1 MRELCLYLG
10 DGFKAVSVLFLGNG
24 RIGHR
29 LIFVEVDFNHIYIYI
44 LHVFICMT

>member
-1 MRELCLYLG
+1 MRELCIYLG

-29 LIFVEVDFNHIYIYI
+29 LIFVEVDFNHIYFMYSY
-44 LHVFICMT
+44 V